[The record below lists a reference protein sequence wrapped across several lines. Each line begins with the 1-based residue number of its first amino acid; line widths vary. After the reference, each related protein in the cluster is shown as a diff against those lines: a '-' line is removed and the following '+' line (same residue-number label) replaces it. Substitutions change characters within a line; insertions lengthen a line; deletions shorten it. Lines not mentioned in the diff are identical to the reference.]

1 MGDQAT
7 EISRKTRNPGRTH
20 PKKVEGRAQRTSRA
34 QLVLERVP
42 QACSLCPEARAQPM
56 GSLKDCL
63 GGEDCLEWPLSQDCA
78 PPTQGEEVKGCVQA
92 KATSSRWD
100 HSEPEQEQ
108 TTHKRQCIHKKEM
121 AGCSYVARS
130 TLGQTWGH
138 RDGHG
143 IEGRRSG
150 LESSTA
156 LDSRLQLTWLTPPII
171 SHPELQD
178 MGALTTKAKETIP
191 TRWMN
196 GAVVG
201 GSGCAVAPWKP
212 CP

>member
-1 MGDQAT
+1 MIKPLKFLGKQGT
-7 EISRKTRNPGRTH
+7 REGLIPRK
-20 PKKVEGRAQRTSRA
+20 
-34 QLVLERVP
+34 
-42 QACSLCPEARAQPM
+42 
-56 GSLKDCL
+56 LK
-63 GGEDCLEWPLSQDCA
+63 
-78 PPTQGEEVKGCVQA
+78 A

-108 TTHKRQCIHKKEM
+108 TTHKRQCIQRKEM

-156 LDSRLQLTWLTPPII
+156 LGSERREKAVLNKMLAVSGAGLMPSGLRDIECCFVKSCFLGPLQGSPCWALLQIPCPGRCTSIPSDCWSLLPPTKVKRNLEAEHT
-171 SHPELQD
+171 SKHL
-178 MGALTTKAKETIP
+178 GLRVFTKAFLFDP
-191 TRWMN
+191 
-196 GAVVG
+196 ALADV
-201 GSGCAVAPWKP
+201 SSSPAFHSS
-212 CP
+212 CPYVYF

>member
-1 MGDQAT
+1 
-7 EISRKTRNPGRTH
+7 
-20 PKKVEGRAQRTSRA
+20 
-34 QLVLERVP
+34 
-42 QACSLCPEARAQPM
+42 M

-108 TTHKRQCIHKKEM
+108 TTHKRQCIQRKEM

-156 LDSRLQLTWLTPPII
+156 LGSERREKAVLNKMLAVSGVGLMPSGLRDIECCFVKSCFLGPLQGSPCWAL
-171 SHPELQD
+171 LQ
-178 MGALTTKAKETIP
+178 I
-191 TRWMN
+191 
-196 GAVVG
+196 
-201 GSGCAVAPWKP
+201 P
-212 CP
+212 CPGQQLLNRKDQLNIFP